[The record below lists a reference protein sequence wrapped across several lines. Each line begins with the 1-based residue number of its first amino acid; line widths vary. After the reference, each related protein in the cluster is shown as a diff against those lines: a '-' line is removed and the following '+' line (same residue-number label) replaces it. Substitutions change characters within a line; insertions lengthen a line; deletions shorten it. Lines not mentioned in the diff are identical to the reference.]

1 MGFTNMMMA
10 ACKSIPK
17 STMTQ
22 SIPSLTY
29 SSCSTTNMWWLKN
42 CCSFSLTKL
51 MEICSNPLYS
61 KISKPAISKTAQKL
75 AFLREASIRV
85 SLHLTISHLKR
96 RSKMALAIPAVAP
109 VACSTECGH
118 LSSKGVWGDLLQL
131 SLVITTLLDVDN
143 TSSSH
148 DTSSQH
154 VAVELLLLRE
164 TENVEGILSVLKLLI
179 VINGSNSGLTL
190 GDIDIVVDVR

>member
-1 MGFTNMMMA
+1 MGFSNMMIV

-42 CCSFSLTKL
+42 CWSFSLTKL
-51 MEICSNPLYS
+51 MEICSKPLYS

-85 SLHLTISHLKR
+85 SLHLIISHLKT
-96 RSKMALAIPAVAP
+96 RSKMALAIP
-109 VACSTECGH
+109 
-118 LSSKGVWGDLLQL
+118 
-131 SLVITTLLDVDN
+131 
-143 TSSSH
+143 
-148 DTSSQH
+148 
-154 VAVELLLLRE
+154 AVELLLLRE

-179 VINGSNSGLTL
+179 VINRGNSGFAL